1 MNKIICILSI
11 LLVVSCTTQK
21 SPQTSVQ
28 STPLAMQ
35 SSMVTARYSNDRIS
49 PSAIYQWAPQHI
61 EFHDD
66 SRLAH
71 ANLNNL
77 IQKSIINELNSKGYS
92 YEPDASQ
99 PDFQIAYVAALKT
112 ALDDLSI
119 ERKYGIRPGLVDG
132 KNDQSKYE
140 KGTIIVDLIEPV
152 SGRLIWR
159 GAGQAMATLEDI
171 PQDVRK
177 SRVQKFIKDLF
188 SALPGE
194 LQ

>member
-1 MNKIICILSI
+1 MNKIISILSI
-11 LLVVSCTTQK
+11 LFLVSCTTQK

-28 STPLAMQ
+28 NTPLAMQ

-49 PSAIYQWAPQHI
+49 ASAIYQWAPRQI

-77 IQKSIINELNSKGYS
+77 IQMSIIDELNSKGYS
-92 YEPDASQ
+92 YKPDASQ
-99 PDFQIAYVAALKT
+99 PEFQIAYVAALKT
-112 ALDDLSI
+112 ALNDQAI
-119 ERKYGIRPGLVDG
+119 EQKYGIRPGLVDG
-132 KNDQSKYE
+132 KSDQSKYE
-140 KGTIIVDLIEPV
+140 KGTIIIDLIEPV